1 MAYIKIEQI
10 QKYADT
16 LKNWLEVGES
26 TAQECLV
33 IEFQKGTSE
42 KIIDDEMVNKT
53 LYFQSRNGN
62 ISIEFD
68 ESGLIINIEI
78 S

>member
-33 IEFQKGTSE
+33 IEFQKGISE
-42 KIIDDEMVNKT
+42 KIINDEMVNKT